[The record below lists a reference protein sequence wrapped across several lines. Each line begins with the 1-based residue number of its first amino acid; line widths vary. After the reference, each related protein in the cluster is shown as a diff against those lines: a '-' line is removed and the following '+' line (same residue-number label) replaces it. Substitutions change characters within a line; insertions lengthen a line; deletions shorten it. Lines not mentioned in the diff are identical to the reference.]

1 MAECHADSREYST
14 TFNLSNPQSGNSTM
28 NNLPDYADIVKA
40 QMRLK
45 GIVKV
50 TSLER
55 TKSFSIMSGANVFMK
70 LENLQSTGSFK
81 VRGAYN
87 KISSL
92 DKKDLGHG
100 VVCASAGNHAQG
112 VAFGARAMGL
122 KATVFM
128 PVFTPPLKV
137 IATRSYGAD
146 VQLVGETFDD
156 ALAAAKKFQEASGA
170 VFIHAFDDPEVIAG
184 QGTIGL
190 EIFQALEAVQDVVV
204 PIGGGGLISGIAIA
218 LKTINP
224 EIRIIGVEPEGA
236 ASMKQSLLNGKPEK
250 LTSMSTI
257 ADGIAVKTPG
267 NLTFEIARQYVDEVI
282 TVTDEEIAHAA
293 YLLLQ
298 RAKILA
304 EPAGVASMAAVLYK
318 KLDFPGRNVVP
329 VISGGNINMGLL
341 EQIMEK
347 GMMKEGLRARIAV
360 LIPDMPGELKSI
372 ISILESLFAN
382 INEISHERST
392 TTVPI
397 GHVLVTITFNLQ
409 QTEQLDTLCRTLEG
423 KMKKFEVLQ

>member
-1 MAECHADSREYST
+1 MTR
-14 TFNLSNPQSGNSTM
+14 
-28 NNLPDYADIVKA
+28 LPDYSDIIKA
-40 QMRLK
+40 QGRLK
-45 GIVKV
+45 GVVKL
-50 TSLER
+50 TPLEHS
-55 TKSFSIMSGANVFMK
+55 KSFSTMSGANAYLK

-92 DKKDLGHG
+92 DADELKNG

-112 VAFGARAMGL
+112 VAFAARAMGAQ
-122 KATVFM
+122 ATVFM

-146 VQLVGETFDD
+146 VKLEGESFDD
-156 ALAAAKKFQEASGA
+156 ALAAALKFQEASGA
-170 VFIHAFDDPEVIAG
+170 VFVHAFNDPMVIAG

-190 EIFQALEAVQDVVV
+190 ELFSALEDIHDVVV
-204 PIGGGGLISGIAIA
+204 PIGGGGMISGIAIA
-218 LKTINP
+218 LKNMNP
-224 EIRIIGVEPEGA
+224 DIRVIGVEPEGA
-236 ASMKQSLLNGKPEK
+236 QSMKNSLKKGKPEK
-250 LTSMSTI
+250 LVHMSTI

-267 NLTFEIARQYVDEVI
+267 DLTFEAVRRFVDEIV
-282 TVTDEEIAHAA
+282 TVSDEEIAHAA

-304 EPAGVASMAAVLYK
+304 EPAGVASMAAVLHK
-318 KLDFPGRNVVP
+318 KLDFKGRNVVS
-329 VISGGNINMGLL
+329 VISGGNINTGLL
-341 EQIMEK
+341 EQILEK
-347 GMMKEGLRARIAV
+347 GMMQDGLRARISV
-360 LIPDMPGELKSI
+360 LIPDAPGELKSI
-372 ISILESLFAN
+372 ISILEHLFAN
-382 INEISHERST
+382 IHEISHERSI

-423 KMKKFEVLQ
+423 KMKKFEVLK

>member
-1 MAECHADSREYST
+1 
-14 TFNLSNPQSGNSTM
+14 M